1 MAAAGDRR
9 MVVGEGAGGV
19 RRLEGW
25 RRHRWKAWM
34 KMAERGDGGGGC
46 GRKRKMKMKM
56 GEGFGRFRVEEG
68 SG

>member
-46 GRKRKMKMKM
+46 GRKRKMKM

-68 SG
+68 FG